1 MHHTGARP
9 ILWPKKTPSWW
20 VLDTLNDFVNDKEC
34 HQGSRSMRSVN
45 SFHAD
50 NMTARRY
57 YFEAPHIQCMQG
69 LHFLHV
75 LCPHHLFHL
84 QQSQAPYYTFRL
96 LTILYKIQ

>member
-9 ILWPKKTPSWW
+9 ILWPKKPPSWW
-20 VLDTLNDFVNDKEC
+20 VLNTLNDFVNDKEC

-75 LCPHHLFHL
+75 LCPHVHIAFFIYNRAKL
-84 QQSQAPYYTFRL
+84 R
-96 LTILYKIQ
+96 TILPAF